1 MGFVDVGGVC
11 MCVHMCLSPSDSI
24 VQPNLRTS
32 EARAEFS
39 DLAAGS
45 CQTRYEFNYPGGRNQ
60 AETEGLVTRSGGAVC
75 HLAAWLALVPA
86 TSFFTLLAQSLA
98 LTGKIEVHCR
108 CLVCA
113 RLLRI
118 R

>member
-60 AETEGLVTRSGGAVC
+60 AETEGLVTRSGGGGLSSGGLASVGTC
-75 HLAAWLALVPA
+75 HIIFHPLSPESGSYW
-86 TSFFTLLAQSLA
+86 
-98 LTGKIEVHCR
+98 KD
-108 CLVCA
+108 
-113 RLLRI
+113 
-118 R
+118 

>member
-11 MCVHMCLSPSDSI
+11 MCVHMCLSPSDFI

-45 CQTRYEFNYPGGRNQ
+45 CQTRSEFNYLGGRNQ
-60 AETEGLVTRSGGAVC
+60 AETGWLVASVGTCHIIFHPLSPESGSY
-75 HLAAWLALVPA
+75 W
-86 TSFFTLLAQSLA
+86 
-98 LTGKIEVHCR
+98 KD
-108 CLVCA
+108 
-113 RLLRI
+113 
-118 R
+118 